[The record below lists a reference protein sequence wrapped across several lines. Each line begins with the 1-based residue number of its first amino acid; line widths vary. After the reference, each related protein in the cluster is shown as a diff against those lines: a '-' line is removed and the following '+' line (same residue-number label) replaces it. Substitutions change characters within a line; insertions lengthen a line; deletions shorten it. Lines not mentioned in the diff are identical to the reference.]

1 MKWYKELYIGKS
13 IEQNRD
19 EIISDI
25 ADNQKLKKRFL
36 ITLPANEKNMLDII
50 TAKMGTII
58 SWREIFVIGVAASK
72 QEAVELVT
80 EIISIVHHETN
91 AFNLKEYF
99 NDFI

>member
-58 SWREIFVIGVAASK
+58 FFCNEMFAVFCKNIAKSK
-72 QEAVELVT
+72 VFPA
-80 EIISIVHHETN
+80 
-91 AFNLKEYF
+91 
-99 NDFI
+99 